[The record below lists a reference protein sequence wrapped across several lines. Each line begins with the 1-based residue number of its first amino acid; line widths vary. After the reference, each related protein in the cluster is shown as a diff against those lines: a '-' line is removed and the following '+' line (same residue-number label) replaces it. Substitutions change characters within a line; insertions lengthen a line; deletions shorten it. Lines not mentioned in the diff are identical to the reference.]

1 MTTAMTPVTSIS
13 MPQAIVGN
21 ASNFITSNFI
31 TSSSNATVTY
41 NTPAFSTSSNTF
53 NYDIE
58 WNIQS
63 YPSDE
68 LTPDSLVRKIRLQ
81 DGTII
86 HIDGKGNYRIEDKDA
101 TVIYKANRMREFN
114 PFVNAGD
121 LLSDFIDYVRQ
132 TIPGVRRADIPDL
145 PLQLFVHWLI
155 LEAATR
161 DGDDAPSDIVPVPES
176 RLLKGIVKPQCVLPS
191 CRRYIKRRFSTAG
204 FNYCNPQHA
213 GNHGKLLRA

>member
-1 MTTAMTPVTSIS
+1 MTTTQLTPSQQLNMSTAVFNGISYPVNNSLATSTITYTTT
-13 MPQAIVGN
+13 GN
-21 ASNFITSNFI
+21 ATATTTSNYNY
-31 TSSSNATVTY
+31 TVDWDSSY
-41 NTPAFSTSSNTF
+41 ML
-53 NYDIE
+53 
-58 WNIQS
+58 Q
-63 YPSDE
+63 SDE
-68 LTPDSLVRKIRLQ
+68 LTPDGAVRKIMLQ

-121 LLSDFIDYVRQ
+121 LLSDFIDYVRK

-161 DGDDAPSDIVPVPES
+161 DGDDAPKDIVPVPES

-213 GNHGKLLRA
+213 GNHGQLLRA